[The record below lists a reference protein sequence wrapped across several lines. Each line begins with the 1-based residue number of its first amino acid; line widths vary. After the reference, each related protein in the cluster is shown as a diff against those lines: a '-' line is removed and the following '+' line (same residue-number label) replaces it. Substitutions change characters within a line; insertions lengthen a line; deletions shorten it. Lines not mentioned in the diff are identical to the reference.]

1 MKKIWMLL
9 LFLPLWSCNDWL
21 DVTSEKSVTLQGYFK
36 SEEDLERLMVSV
48 FVAERN
54 VTASSWPDVFG
65 YCGLQCDQAGDQEGL
80 RKLDPK
86 DFFRHDESWRNYYR
100 IIYLASLMEENR
112 FRFENVTGKRAD
124 YWIAQANFA
133 KAYAYFELARKWG
146 EVPISPGTEKTGA
159 VGKSPVEEVLAEAI
173 RCAEIAL
180 KSLPK
185 HEALTDSRGN
195 LVKSKQY
202 ASLGTVNTLLA
213 NIYAWMGGL
222 YQKAEYWQKAEAYA
236 SEVIDGKAGYYDL
249 ESTIELLQQNT
260 LGDKRESTETI
271 FSIELNEMDM
281 DWYNTTG
288 FQHYYPG
295 LTLVSYPYLTS
306 DPRKVETDVNTPR
319 ITVETVRKIYPEN
332 QDQRREKYWYKLG
345 KVAYPES
352 ESSKDSI
359 YSDYAFLTKW
369 NEPYETTNPDVVE
382 GQKGLVVAMKG
393 NRVIWRL
400 ADLILLRA
408 ECRARQNNI
417 GGAVA
422 DLDRVR
428 TRAGLDQYSGPQ
440 EAELLRKEIFHERER
455 ELFGEGQRYYDIVR
469 NSYFREELLGHYRSL
484 ADQDVKNGALYLPVA
499 TRSFKK
505 NPLMKQNIYWSW
517 QQ

>member
-1 MKKIWMLL
+1 MKKIWMIW
-9 LFLPLWSCNDWL
+9 LFLPLLSCNDWL

-36 SEEDLERLMVSV
+36 SEGDLERVMVSI
-48 FVAERN
+48 FIAEKGVGAFYR
-54 VTASSWPDVFG
+54 PDIFG
-65 YCGLQCDQAGDQEGL
+65 YSGLQCDNAGGMEGL
-80 RKLDPK
+80 RKLEPK
-86 DFFRHDESWRNYYR
+86 DFLQQNESWSKYYR
-100 IIYLASLMEENR
+100 IIYLASLLEENR

-133 KAYAYFELARKWG
+133 KAYAYFDLARKWG
-146 EVPISPGTEKTGA
+146 EVPISKGTENTEA
-159 VGKSPVEEVLAEAI
+159 VGKSPVGDVLAEAI

-180 KSLPK
+180 SLPK
-185 HEALTDSRGN
+185 YEGLSDSRGT

-222 YQKAEYWQKAEAYA
+222 YQKAEYWQKAEFYA

-249 ESTIELLQQNT
+249 EGSIQLLQQNT
-260 LGDKRESTETI
+260 LGDKRESPETI
-271 FSIELNEMDM
+271 FSMELNAVDEN
-281 DWYNTTG
+281 WYDEREL
-288 FQHYYPG
+288 QAYYPG
-295 LTLVSYPYLTS
+295 LTLVSYPYLTA
-306 DPRKVETDVNTPR
+306 DPRELETDANSPR
-319 ITVETVRKIYPEN
+319 ITVKTVRKIYHEKT
-332 QDQRREKYWYKLG
+332 DQRLERYWYKLG
-345 KVAYPES
+345 KVAYPVS
-352 ESSKDSI
+352 ESSKDSV
-359 YSDYAFLTKW
+359 YSDYAFLSKW
-369 NEPYETTNPDVVE
+369 NEPYETTNPEVIE
-382 GQKGLVVAMKG
+382 GQKGVVVAMKG

-408 ECRARQNNI
+408 ECRVRQNNT

-428 TRAGLDQYSGPQ
+428 DRAGLDKYSGPQ
-440 EAELLRKEIFHERER
+440 EAELLRKEIFRERER

-469 NSYFREELLGHYRSL
+469 NGYFREELLGLYKSL
-484 ADQDVKNGALYLPVA
+484 TDEDVKNGALYLPVA
-499 TRSFKK
+499 KRSDDK

>member
-1 MKKIWMLL
+1 MIL
-9 LFLPLWSCNDWL
+9 LFLPLLSCNDWL

-48 FVAERN
+48 FVAERS
-54 VTASSWPDVFG
+54 VAAFYRLDVFG
-65 YCGLQCDQAGDQEGL
+65 YCGLQCDQAGSMEGL
-80 RKLDPK
+80 RKLEPK
-86 DFFRHDESWRNYYR
+86 DFFAQNESWSKYYR
-100 IIYLASLMEENR
+100 IIYLANLMEENR

-133 KAYAYFELARKWG
+133 KAFAYFELARKWG
-146 EVPISPGTEKTGA
+146 DVPISPGTENTEA
-159 VGKSPVEEVLAEAI
+159 IGKSPAEDVLAEAI

-180 KSLPK
+180 SLPK
-185 HEALTDSRGN
+185 YEALTDSRGT
-195 LVKSKQY
+195 LIKSKQY

-249 ESTIELLQQNT
+249 EGDIKLLQQNT
-260 LGDKRESTETI
+260 LGDKRESIETI
-271 FSIELNEMDM
+271 FSIELNEMDL
-281 DWYNTTG
+281 DWYNELE
-288 FQHYYPG
+288 FQTYYPG

-306 DPRKVETDVNTPR
+306 DPQEVETDVNSPR
-319 ITVETVRKIYPEN
+319 IMVETVRKIYPEK
-332 QDQRREKYWYKLG
+332 QDQRLEKYWYKLG
-345 KVAYPES
+345 KVAYPVS
-352 ESSKDSI
+352 ESSKDSV

-369 NEPYETTNPDVVE
+369 DEPYETTNPDVIE
-382 GQKGLVVAMKG
+382 GQQGVVVAMKG

-408 ECRARQNNI
+408 ECRARQNNV

-428 TRAGLDQYSGPQ
+428 ERAGLDKYSGPQ
-440 EAELLRKEIFHERER
+440 ETELLRKEIFRERER

-469 NSYFREELLGHYRSL
+469 NGYFREELLGHYKSL
-484 ADQDVKNGALYLPVA
+484 TDEDVKNGALYLPVA
-499 TRSFKK
+499 TRSFAK
-505 NPLMKQNIYWSW
+505 NPLMKQNTYWSW